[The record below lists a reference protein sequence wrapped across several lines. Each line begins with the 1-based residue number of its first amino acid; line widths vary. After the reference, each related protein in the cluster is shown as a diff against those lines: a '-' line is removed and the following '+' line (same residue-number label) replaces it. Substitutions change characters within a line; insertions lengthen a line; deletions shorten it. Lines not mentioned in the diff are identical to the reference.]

1 MATTAAGLAGAG
13 SMATAR
19 PISQC
24 CLAQS
29 PFALSSPSRKFE
41 TLRPQRSA
49 PSVVRWVTNV
59 RASAQKQKR
68 ENTETS
74 KFSSPPP
81 PNPTGPL
88 ESSAAT
94 EEEAQAVAQ
103 ADEGVVSS
111 EVESGPQEEKEKEK
125 EMSQEEIGQA
135 LKTLRS
141 ERVAQGLDGPS
152 TTQDFWGGVWEE
164 TKLVEWPEFRK
175 VLGTTGV
182 VVAIIFGSSIL
193 LLTVNAILAE
203 LSDNVFN
210 GSSEFAKSW
219 TRGF

>member
-13 SMATAR
+13 SMCKAR

-24 CLAQS
+24 CLAQPS
-29 PFALSSPSRKFE
+29 FVLSSPSGKFS
-41 TLRPQRSA
+41 TFRPQRSA
-49 PSVVRWVTNV
+49 SGNVRWVTNV

-74 KFSSPPP
+74 KFSSPPSP
-81 PNPTGPL
+81 KPTGPL
-88 ESSAAT
+88 ESSGAT
-94 EEEAQAVAQ
+94 EEEAQPSAP

-111 EVESGPQEEKEKEK
+111 EVESGPQQEKEK